1 MILFNQPNKNTNRS
15 AAVKDLEKIFKALAD
30 KNRLRILKL
39 LEKKKLCVCELAEIL
54 GIAPPSV
61 SGHLR
66 KLKDAGMISE
76 EKESYW
82 RNYFFSGSR
91 NPYVLTLLGNLRS
104 WLKDDGVILK
114 DLAKL
119 EKTDRHKVCGG

>member
-1 MILFNQPNKNTNRS
+1 ME
-15 AAVKDLEKIFKALAD
+15 DLETIFKALAD

-54 GIAPPSV
+54 GITQPSV
-61 SGHLR
+61 SGHLQ
-66 KLKDAGMISE
+66 KLKDAGIIGE

-82 RNYFFSGSR
+82 KNYFFTGSQ
-91 NPYVLTLLGNLRS
+91 NPYIGALLGNLRG
-104 WLKDDGVILK
+104 WLKEDSVVLK

-119 EKTDRHKVCGG
+119 EKTDRHKVCCK